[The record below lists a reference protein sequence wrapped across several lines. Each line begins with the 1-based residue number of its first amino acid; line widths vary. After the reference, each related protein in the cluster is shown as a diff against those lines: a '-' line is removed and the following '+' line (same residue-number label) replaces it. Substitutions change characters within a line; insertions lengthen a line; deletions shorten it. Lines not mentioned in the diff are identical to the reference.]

1 MSKLIKYNED
11 LLKWVLKKDYLFIY
25 PGQFGSCVA
34 KIKADI
40 EVAKKNE
47 KNA

>member
-1 MSKLIKYNED
+1 MSKLIKYNET
-11 LLKWVLKKDYLFIY
+11 LLKWVLKKGHLFIC
-25 PGQFGSCVA
+25 GSDFDSCVA